1 MSEISKKKRKQ
12 DLQMDGNA
20 DDKKHHNDK
29 TDDFED
35 WKRLEKWQIGRR
47 KFC

>member
-1 MSEISKKKRKQ
+1 MSEKSKKKGQKN
-12 DLQMDGNA
+12 LQTDDNA
-20 DDKKHHNDK
+20 DNKKHHNNK